1 MRWLYILYTFLI
13 FPWYANAQD
22 FKQKREEMVIKQI
35 SEKGIKHAATLDA
48 MRKVER
54 HLFVAPEQ
62 VNMAYL
68 DGPLSIGYGQ
78 TISQPY
84 IVAYMTQVLDPKPHH
99 KVLEIGTG
107 SGYQAAVLAHI
118 VDTVYTIEIV
128 PELAK
133 IASERFKRL
142 GYDNIKVITGDG
154 YYGLEE
160 EAPFDAIIATAAAG
174 HIPPSLISQLKEGGK
189 MVIPVGFPSFV
200 QTLTLVEKNRR
211 GKVSTSSLMM
221 VRFVPFV
228 GGQD

>member
-1 MRWLYILYTFLI
+1 MRWLYILCALLI
-13 FPWYANAQD
+13 FPWYVNAQD

-35 SEKGIKHAATLDA
+35 SGRGIKHAATLDA

-62 VNMAYL
+62 VNMAYF

-118 VDTVYTIEIV
+118 VDAVYTIEIV

-133 IASERFKRL
+133 IASERLKSL

-154 YYGLEE
+154 TYGLVE

-200 QTLTLVEKNRR
+200 QTLTLVEKNKR